1 MAKNLYVGVGGKARK
16 RKAAYIGISGK
27 ARKIKKIYVG
37 VGGKARL
44 VYQSYIPVTGISL
57 TGKSGSPRDDWG
69 NCYITASFIPSNATN
84 KNVTWRVEDVTYPPN
99 GGTCL
104 GRPKLVSSTDST
116 CIVGATST
124 QETCAKITATS
135 ADGATASI
143 YARMSGGGY
152 GWSEWTFFT

>member
-1 MAKNLYVGVGGKARK
+1 MGKNLLVGVGGKARHVKALYVGVGGKARK
-16 RKAAYIGISGK
+16 VKRV
-27 ARKIKKIYVG
+27 YVG
-37 VGGKARL
+37 VGGKARM

-57 TGKSGSPRDDWG
+57 TGKSGSKRDDWT
-69 NCYITASFIPSNATN
+69 NCYITASFSPSNATN
-84 KNVTWRVEDVTYPPN
+84 KNVTWRVEEVTYPPN

-104 GRPKLVSSTDST
+104 GRPKLVSSTGST
-116 CIVGATST
+116 CNVGATS
-124 QETCAKITATS
+124 QQSTCAKITATS